1 MANTTGG
8 SPAASAPKKP
18 AGTTTTSNDV
28 ENEIA
33 QLRADVASLTDTI
46 KSFGAATARDLQDR
60 AYGKRDEISDQLR
73 AKEEEIKERVRENP
87 MQALGIAAGVGFLV
101 GVIWRS

>member
-8 SPAASAPKKP
+8 STSSTTKKP
-18 AGTTTTSNDV
+18 ADAPATTGDV
-28 ENEIA
+28 EKEIA
-33 QLRADVASLTDTI
+33 QLRADVASLTETL
-46 KSFGAATARDLQDR
+46 KSVGAATARDLQGR

-73 AKEEEIKERVRENP
+73 VKEEEIKERVRENP
-87 MQALGIAAGVGFLV
+87 LQALGIAAGVGFLV

>member
-1 MANTTGG
+1 MANTSTGATQG
-8 SPAASAPKKP
+8 ETK
-18 AGTTTTSNDV
+18 TTSRDV

-46 KSFGAATARDLQDR
+46 KAYGSDAAKDLQSR
-60 AYGKRDEISDQLR
+60 AYGKRDELSEQMR

-87 MQALGIAAGVGFLV
+87 LQALGIAAGVGFLI

>member
-1 MANTTGG
+1 MTNTTAGTTG
-8 SPAASAPKKP
+8 SAAKKP
-18 AGTTTTSNDV
+18 ATGTTTADV

-46 KSFGAATARDLQDR
+46 KSLGTSTVRDIQSR
-60 AYGKRDEISDQLR
+60 AYDKRDELSDQLR
-73 AKEEEIKERVRENP
+73 VKEEEIKERVRENP